1 MHAYYTLTKTEQ
13 EELSE
18 RLARGEIIQ
27 SQRQARRD
35 TFDITLSTGT
45 RVAGAYGWDADNPTE
60 WYMSV
65 DHQN

>member
-1 MHAYYTLTKTEQ
+1 MHPYYMLTKTEQ

-45 RVAGAYGWDADNPTE
+45 HVAGSYGWDDDNPTE
-60 WYMSV
+60 WNMSV